1 MTEPL
6 SPAAQAVLDAVG
18 ALYEKDIP
26 EDRCIMAATL
36 RTAAGC
42 IVDLTSS
49 TDYTYW
55 DGGHE
60 VGVNR
65 AAILLLAI
73 ADELETK

>member
-1 MTEPL
+1 MTQLPTATEVVL
-6 SPAAQAVLDAVG
+6 SAVD

-26 EDRCIMAATL
+26 EDRCIMATTL

-65 AAILLLAI
+65 AATLLLAI
-73 ADELETK
+73 ADELESQ